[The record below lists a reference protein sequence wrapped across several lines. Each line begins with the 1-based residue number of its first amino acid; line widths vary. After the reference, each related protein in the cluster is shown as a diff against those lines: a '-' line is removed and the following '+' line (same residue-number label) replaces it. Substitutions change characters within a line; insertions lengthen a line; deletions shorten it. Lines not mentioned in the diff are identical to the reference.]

1 MGNWNIPPPA
11 AYPEPEPWERFSI
24 VFMSTL
30 TTQTALAEEQR
41 QSFRSFVWICLAL
54 AGIKLTIQIVG
65 NILAQRAGYGIFRD
79 EMYYLMCGRH
89 LAFGYVDQPPMVAL
103 QARLT
108 DILFGYDHMWSL
120 RLFSAIAGAVKVF
133 LTGALVWAIGL
144 ALPQGSRRSA
154 AALAMLSVT
163 IAGVY
168 LGIDSF
174 LSMNS
179 FEPVFW
185 LPCALALMRIVQ
197 AATMPGSDRA
207 IRNWWI
213 VLGVSAGLGLENKAN
228 EVFFLIAVLIALL
241 LTPQRRI
248 LASRWFG
255 VAVGIMVA
263 LALPNLFWQMH
274 YHWPTLEWLIGISK
288 SNKDVK
294 LPPLQFLAGQL
305 VMLNP
310 LTAPLWISG
319 VVWLLVAKAARPFR
333 FLGVLYLVYLP
344 MMMLLHAKDYYLAP
358 IYPIYFAAG
367 AVRWL
372 PAQSKA
378 TVRTTLVSAYALLL
392 IVGFVLTVTFSIPVL
407 PPQKFVAWSKTMHI
421 RPKDS
426 ENHDATILPQFY
438 ADRFGWHEMVEK
450 VAHIYNS
457 LPPQERAVTG
467 IYTGNYGEA
476 SAINLFGPKYGLP
489 VAISGHQ
496 TYWLW
501 GPHGYTGQEMIII
514 NGAKLAD
521 MKPYYDSCVIAGRM
535 DNPLS
540 MPWEITPI
548 YLCRGR
554 KSTYAA
560 DWKDFKYYY

>member
-1 MGNWNIPPPA
+1 
-11 AYPEPEPWERFSI
+11 
-24 VFMSTL
+24 
-30 TTQTALAEEQR
+30 
-41 QSFRSFVWICLAL
+41 
-54 AGIKLTIQIVG
+54 
-65 NILAQRAGYGIFRD
+65 
-79 EMYYLMCGRH
+79 
-89 LAFGYVDQPPMVAL
+89 
-103 QARLT
+103 
-108 DILFGYDHMWSL
+108 
-120 RLFSAIAGAVKVF
+120 
-133 LTGALVWAIGL
+133 
-144 ALPQGSRRSA
+144 
-154 AALAMLSVT
+154 
-163 IAGVY
+163 
-168 LGIDSF
+168 
-174 LSMNS
+174 
-179 FEPVFW
+179 
-185 LPCALALMRIVQ
+185 
-197 AATMPGSDRA
+197 
-207 IRNWWI
+207 
-213 VLGVSAGLGLENKAN
+213 
-228 EVFFLIAVLIALL
+228 
-241 LTPQRRI
+241 
-248 LASRWFG
+248 
-255 VAVGIMVA
+255 
-263 LALPNLFWQMH
+263 
-274 YHWPTLEWLIGISK
+274 
-288 SNKDVK
+288 
-294 LPPLQFLAGQL
+294 
-305 VMLNP
+305 
-310 LTAPLWISG
+310 
-319 VVWLLVAKAARPFR
+319 
-333 FLGVLYLVYLP
+333 VLYLVYLP

-535 DNPLS
+535 DNPFS